1 MSNQQR
7 YQRATHEPKS
17 ARLKDGFAR
26 DMLARRLG
34 QDAADRIYAALP
46 LYQRGPSKGQPKGQL
61 CWEKVSVGGWSQ
73 FGVLRPG
80 TDAIRI
86 AKNIYCEGVMLR
98 CIDQGNKP
106 HYLIN
111 EEDRERETNRIVA
124 ALAHVQL

>member
-1 MSNQQR
+1 MSR

-17 ARLKDGFAR
+17 AKLKDEFAR

-61 CWEKVSVGGWSQ
+61 CWEKVSVGGWSNY
-73 FGVLRPG
+73 GVLRPG
-80 TDAIRI
+80 TDALRI

-98 CIDQGNKP
+98 CIDQCSKP
-106 HYLIN
+106 HYLLN
-111 EEDRERETNRIVA
+111 AEDRERETSRIVA
-124 ALAHVQL
+124 ALDHIQL